1 MSPIFQPN
9 LDGFRSLLPPENLLT
24 DNRRLT
30 TDNYKDMNNSAI
42 VQMENLSKWYGE
54 VMGVNDVT
62 LTIHPGITGLLGPNG
77 AGKTSLIKLMT
88 GQLKPNQGEVKVLNQ
103 PVWNNPYLT
112 RRVGYCPD
120 IELAYQ
126 FMTGFEFITFFAT
139 LSGYDESEVESR
151 SLRVLE
157 TVDMLPAKDRSI
169 ASYSKGMRQRI
180 KLAQAL
186 VHEPELLFLDEPL
199 TGLDP
204 NGRRHVLT
212 LLKALADK
220 GINIVVS
227 SHILYEIEAL
237 TETILLIHQG
247 RILAEGTISDIR
259 ELIDEHPHKVY
270 LSTDEPRRLAQV
282 CLPFEDILSVTFVGN
297 NGDANGSQTEKESG
311 DIIIET
317 AKPDAFYARLPE
329 LLVENELNVSQLYS
343 PDDNLSS
350 VFKYLVG

>member
-1 MSPIFQPN
+1 
-9 LDGFRSLLPPENLLT
+9 
-24 DNRRLT
+24 
-30 TDNYKDMNNSAI
+30 MNDAAI
-42 VQMENLSKWYGE
+42 VQTENLSKWYGE

-77 AGKTSLIKLMT
+77 AGKTSLLKLMT
-88 GQLKPNQGEVKVLNQ
+88 GQLKPNKGDITVLNQ
-103 PVWNNPYLT
+103 PVWNNYLLT
-112 RRVGYCPD
+112 QRVGYCPD

-139 LSGYDESEVESR
+139 LSGFETTEAESR
-151 SLRVLE
+151 CLKVLE
-157 TVDMLPAKDRSI
+157 TVDMLSAKDKPI

-204 NGRRHVLT
+204 IGRRHVMN
-212 LLKALADK
+212 LLLELAQQ
-220 GINIVVS
+220 GISMVVS
-227 SHILYEIEAL
+227 SHILYEIEAV

-259 ELIDEHPHKVY
+259 ELIDEHPHKVF
-270 LSTDEPRRLAQV
+270 LNADEPRRLAQV
-282 CLPFEDILSVTFVGN
+282 CLPFEDILSVTF
-297 NGDANGSQTEKESG
+297 GDHAG
-311 DIIIET
+311 DVIIET
-317 AKPDAFYARLPE
+317 AKPDAFYDRLPQI
-329 LLVENELNVSQLYS
+329 LIENELNVSQLYS
-343 PDDNLSS
+343 PDDNLSA

>member
-1 MSPIFQPN
+1 MEGTLSMKPTE
-9 LDGFRSLLPPENLLT
+9 LLRKEKL
-24 DNRRLT
+24 
-30 TDNYKDMNNSAI
+30 KI
-42 VQMENLSKWYGE
+42 VQTENLSKWYGE

-77 AGKTSLIKLMT
+77 AGKTSLIKVMT
-88 GQLKPNQGEVKVLNQ
+88 GQLKPNQGAVKVLDQ
-103 PVWNNPYLT
+103 PVWNNPELT

-139 LSGYDESEVESR
+139 LSGYDKSDVESR

-157 TVDMLPAKDRSI
+157 TVDMLPAKDRPI

-204 NGRRHVLT
+204 NGRRHVLA
-212 LLKALADK
+212 LLKELAGK
-220 GINIVVS
+220 GISIIVS

-247 RILAEGTISDIR
+247 RIRAEGTISDIR

-282 CLPFEDILSVTFVGN
+282 CLPFEDILSVTFVDSDGAVSEAQ
-297 NGDANGSQTEKESG
+297 DEEESG

-317 AKPDAFYARLPE
+317 AKPDTFYARLPE
-329 LLVENELNVSQLYS
+329 LLIENELNVSQLYS

>member
-1 MSPIFQPN
+1 MV
-9 LDGFRSLLPPENLLT
+9 RT
-24 DNRRLT
+24 
-30 TDNYKDMNNSAI
+30 
-42 VQMENLSKWYGE
+42 ENLSKWYGE
-54 VMGVNDVT
+54 VMGINDVT
-62 LTIHPGITGLLGPNG
+62 LTIHAGITGLLGPNG
-77 AGKTSLIKLMT
+77 AGKTSFIKLMT
-88 GQLKPNQGEVKVLNQ
+88 GQLKPNQGEVTVLEQ
-103 PVWNNPYLT
+103 PVWNNPELA

-120 IELAYQ
+120 VELAYP
-126 FMTGFEFITFFAT
+126 FMTGSEFLTFFAT
-139 LSGYDESEVESR
+139 LSGYAKAEADSR
-151 SLRVLE
+151 THRALE
-157 TVDMLPAKDRSI
+157 TVDMLAAKDRPI

-186 VHEPELLFLDEPL
+186 IHDPELLFLDEPL

-204 NGRRHVLT
+204 TGRRQVLS
-212 LLKALADK
+212 LLNQLADT
-220 GINIVVS
+220 GMSIIVS

-282 CLPFEDILSVTFVGN
+282 CLPFEDILSVTFVDETGE
-297 NGDANGSQTEKESG
+297 TEEHQSG

-329 LLVENELNVSQLYS
+329 LLIRNELTVSELYS

>member
-1 MSPIFQPN
+1 M
-9 LDGFRSLLPPENLLT
+9 
-24 DNRRLT
+24 
-30 TDNYKDMNNSAI
+30 I
-42 VQMENLSKWYGE
+42 VQTENLSKWYGE
-54 VMGVNDVT
+54 VMGVNDIT

-88 GQLKPNQGEVKVLNQ
+88 GQLRPNQGEVKVLNQ
-103 PVWNNPYLT
+103 PVWNNPDLT

-120 IELAYQ
+120 VELAYQ
-126 FMTGFEFITFFAT
+126 FMSGFEFVAFFAT
-139 LSGYDESEVESR
+139 LSGYDKSKVESQT
-151 SLRVLE
+151 LQVLE
-157 TVDMLPAKDRSI
+157 TVDMLQAKDRPI
-169 ASYSKGMRQRI
+169 GSYSKGMRQRI

-204 NGRRHVLT
+204 NGRRHVLA
-212 LLKALADK
+212 LLNELADQ
-220 GINIVVS
+220 GISVIVS

-270 LSTDEPRRLAQV
+270 LTTDEPRRLAQV
-282 CLPFEDILSVTFVGN
+282 CLPFADILSVTFVNVGGVSN
-297 NGDANGSQTEKESG
+297 PESSGAESESQANGAG
-311 DIIIET
+311 DIVIET
-317 AKPDAFYARLPE
+317 DRPDAFYARLPE
-329 LLVENELNVSQLYS
+329 LLIENELNVSQLYS

>member
-1 MSPIFQPN
+1 MEGTFSMKPTE
-9 LDGFRSLLPPENLLT
+9 LLRKEKL
-24 DNRRLT
+24 
-30 TDNYKDMNNSAI
+30 KI
-42 VQMENLSKWYGE
+42 VQTENLSKWYGE
-54 VMGVNDVT
+54 VMGVNDIT

-77 AGKTSLIKLMT
+77 AGKTSLIKVMT
-88 GQLKPNQGEVKVLNQ
+88 GQLKPNQGEVKVLDQ
-103 PVWNNPYLT
+103 PVWNNPELT

-139 LSGYDESEVESR
+139 LSGYDKSEVESR

-157 TVDMLPAKDRSI
+157 TVDMLPAKDRPI

-204 NGRRHVLT
+204 NGRRHVLA
-212 LLKALADK
+212 LLKELAGK
-220 GINIVVS
+220 GISIIVS

-247 RILAEGTISDIR
+247 RIRAEGTISDIR

-282 CLPFEDILSVTFVGN
+282 CLPFEDILSVTFVDSDG
-297 NGDANGSQTEKESG
+297 AVSGSQEDKESG

-329 LLVENELNVSQLYS
+329 LLIENELNVSQLYS

>member
-1 MSPIFQPN
+1 MSN
-9 LDGFRSLLPPENLLT
+9 
-24 DNRRLT
+24 T
-30 TDNYKDMNNSAI
+30 TI
-42 VQMENLSKWYGE
+42 VQTENLSKWYGE
-54 VMGVNDVT
+54 VMGVNDIT
-62 LTIHPGITGLLGPNG
+62 LTIRPGITGLLGPNG
-77 AGKTSLIKLMT
+77 AGKTTLIKLIT

-103 PVWNNPYLT
+103 PVWNNPDLT
-112 RRVGYCPD
+112 KRVGYCPD

-126 FMTGFEFITFFAT
+126 FMSGFEFIAFFAT
-139 LSGYDESEVESR
+139 LSGYDKAEVKSR
-151 SLRVLE
+151 SLQVLE
-157 TVDMLPAKDRSI
+157 TVDMLQAKDRPI
-169 ASYSKGMRQRI
+169 GSYSKGMRQRI

-204 NGRRHVLT
+204 NGRRHVLA
-212 LLKALADK
+212 LLNRLADK
-220 GINIVVS
+220 GISIVVS

-282 CLPFEDILSVTFVGN
+282 CLPFEDILSVTFVNVGEASN
-297 NGDANGSQTEKESG
+297 PEFSGAESESQTNGAG

-317 AKPDAFYARLPE
+317 ARPEAFYARLPE
-329 LLVENELNVSQLYS
+329 LLIENELNVSQLYS

>member
-1 MSPIFQPN
+1 
-9 LDGFRSLLPPENLLT
+9 
-24 DNRRLT
+24 
-30 TDNYKDMNNSAI
+30 MNHTAI
-42 VQMENLSKWYGE
+42 VQTENLSKWYGE
-54 VMGVNDVT
+54 VMGVNDIT

-88 GQLKPNQGEVKVLNQ
+88 GQLRPNQGEVKVLNQ
-103 PVWNNPYLT
+103 PVWNNPDLT

-126 FMTGFEFITFFAT
+126 FMSGFEFVAFFAT
-139 LSGYDESEVESR
+139 LSGYDKSKVESR
-151 SLRVLE
+151 SLQVLE
-157 TVDMLPAKDRSI
+157 TVDMLQAKDRPI
-169 ASYSKGMRQRI
+169 GSYSKGMRQRI

-204 NGRRHVLT
+204 NGRRHVLA
-212 LLKALADK
+212 LLSEFADK
-220 GINIVVS
+220 GISVIVS

-270 LSTDEPRRLAQV
+270 LTTDEPRRLAQV
-282 CLPFEDILSVTFVGN
+282 CLPFEDILSVTFVNSAESEAVSPAGK
-297 NGDANGSQTEKESG
+297 GDSPEAVSPPDKGGWGVDGAG
-311 DIIIET
+311 DIVIET
-317 AKPDAFYARLPE
+317 DRPEAFYARLPE
-329 LLVENELNVSQLYS
+329 LLIENELNVSQLYS
-343 PDDNLSS
+343 PDDNLAS

>member
-1 MSPIFQPN
+1 
-9 LDGFRSLLPPENLLT
+9 
-24 DNRRLT
+24 
-30 TDNYKDMNNSAI
+30 MNDAI
-42 VQMENLSKWYGE
+42 VQTENLSKWYGE

-77 AGKTSLIKLMT
+77 AGKTSLLKLMT
-88 GQLKPNQGEVKVLNQ
+88 GQLKPNQGDITVLNQ
-103 PVWNNPYLT
+103 PVWNNYLLT
-112 RRVGYCPD
+112 QRVGYCPD

-139 LSGYDESEVESR
+139 LSGFETAEAESR
-151 SLRVLE
+151 CLKVLE
-157 TVDMLPAKDRSI
+157 TVDMLSAKDKPI

-204 NGRRHVLT
+204 IGRRHVMNL
-212 LLKALADK
+212 LLKLVEQ
-220 GINIVVS
+220 GISMVVS
-227 SHILYEIEAL
+227 SHILYEIEAV

-259 ELIDEHPHKVY
+259 ELIDEHPHKVF
-270 LSTDEPRRLAQV
+270 LNADEPRRLAQV
-282 CLPFEDILSVTFVGN
+282 CLPFEDILSVTF
-297 NGDANGSQTEKESG
+297 GDAAG
-311 DIIIET
+311 DVIIET
-317 AKPDAFYARLPE
+317 ARPDAFYARLPQI
-329 LLVENELNVSQLYS
+329 LIENRLNVSQLYS
-343 PDDNLSS
+343 PDDNLSA

>member
-1 MSPIFQPN
+1 M
-9 LDGFRSLLPPENLLT
+9 
-24 DNRRLT
+24 
-30 TDNYKDMNNSAI
+30 I
-42 VQMENLSKWYGE
+42 VQTENLSKWYGE
-54 VMGVNDVT
+54 VMGVNDIT
-62 LTIHPGITGLLGPNG
+62 LTIRPGITGLLGPNG
-77 AGKTSLIKLMT
+77 AGKTTLIKLIT

-103 PVWNNPYLT
+103 PVWNNPNLT
-112 RRVGYCPD
+112 KRVGYCPD

-126 FMTGFEFITFFAT
+126 FMSGFEFIAFFAT
-139 LSGYDESEVESR
+139 LSGYDKAEVKSR
-151 SLRVLE
+151 SLQVLE
-157 TVDMLPAKDRSI
+157 TVDMLQAKDRPI
-169 ASYSKGMRQRI
+169 GSYSKGMRQRI

-204 NGRRHVLT
+204 NGRRHVLA
-212 LLKALADK
+212 LLNRLADK
-220 GINIVVS
+220 GISIVVS

-282 CLPFEDILSVTFVGN
+282 CLPFEDILSVTFVN
-297 NGDANGSQTEKESG
+297 VNGVSNTEFSGAESESQTNGAG

-317 AKPDAFYARLPE
+317 ARPEAFYARLPE
-329 LLVENELNVSQLYS
+329 LLIENELNVSQLYS

>member
-1 MSPIFQPN
+1 MEK
-9 LDGFRSLLPPENLLT
+9 L
-24 DNRRLT
+24 
-30 TDNYKDMNNSAI
+30 KI
-42 VQMENLSKWYGE
+42 VQTENLSKWYGE

-77 AGKTSLIKLMT
+77 AGKTSLMKLMT
-88 GQLKPNQGEVKVLNQ
+88 GQLKPNQGEIKVYWTSRYGIT
-103 PVWNNPYLT
+103 PELT
-112 RRVGYCPD
+112 KRVGYCPD

-139 LSGYDESEVESR
+139 LSGYDKSEVESR

-157 TVDMLPAKDRSI
+157 TVDMLPAKDRPI
-169 ASYSKGMRQRI
+169 ASYSKGMRQRV

-212 LLKALADK
+212 LLQELAAQE
-220 GINIVVS
+220 ISIIVS

-282 CLPFEDILSVTFVGN
+282 CLPFRGHFEC
-297 NGDANGSQTEKESG
+297 
-311 DIIIET
+311 
-317 AKPDAFYARLPE
+317 
-329 LLVENELNVSQLYS
+329 
-343 PDDNLSS
+343 
-350 VFKYLVG
+350 YLC

>member
-1 MSPIFQPN
+1 M
-9 LDGFRSLLPPENLLT
+9 
-24 DNRRLT
+24 
-30 TDNYKDMNNSAI
+30 I
-42 VQMENLSKWYGE
+42 VQTENLSKWYGE
-54 VMGVNDVT
+54 VMGVNDIT
-62 LTIHPGITGLLGPNG
+62 LTIRPGITGLLGPNG

-103 PVWNNPYLT
+103 PVWNNPDLT
-112 RRVGYCPD
+112 KRVGYCPD

-126 FMTGFEFITFFAT
+126 FMSGFEFIAFFAT
-139 LSGYDESEVESR
+139 LSGYDKAEVKSR
-151 SLRVLE
+151 SLQVLE
-157 TVDMLPAKDRSI
+157 TVDMLQAKDRPI
-169 ASYSKGMRQRI
+169 GSYSKGMRQRI

-204 NGRRHVLT
+204 NGRRHVLA
-212 LLKALADK
+212 LLNGLTDK
-220 GINIVVS
+220 GISIVVS

-282 CLPFEDILSVTFVGN
+282 CLPFEDILSVTFVNVNGVSN
-297 NGDANGSQTEKESG
+297 PEFSGAENESQENGDG

-317 AKPDAFYARLPE
+317 ARPDAFYARLPE
-329 LLVENELNVSQLYS
+329 LLIENELTVSQLYS

>member
-1 MSPIFQPN
+1 
-9 LDGFRSLLPPENLLT
+9 
-24 DNRRLT
+24 
-30 TDNYKDMNNSAI
+30 MNDAI
-42 VQMENLSKWYGE
+42 VQTENLSKWYGE

-77 AGKTSLIKLMT
+77 AGKTSLLKLMA
-88 GQLKPNQGEVKVLNQ
+88 GQLKPNQGDITVLNQ
-103 PVWNNPYLT
+103 PVWNNYLLT
-112 RRVGYCPD
+112 QRVGYCPD

-139 LSGYDESEVESR
+139 LSGFETTEAESR
-151 SLRVLE
+151 CLKVLE
-157 TVDMLPAKDRSI
+157 TVDMLSAKDKPI

-204 NGRRHVLT
+204 IGRRHVMNL
-212 LLKALADK
+212 LLKLAEQ
-220 GINIVVS
+220 GISMVVS
-227 SHILYEIEAL
+227 SHILYEIEAV

-259 ELIDEHPHKVY
+259 ELIDEHPHKVF
-270 LSTDEPRRLAQV
+270 LNADEPRRLAQV
-282 CLPFEDILSVTFVGN
+282 CLPFEDILSVTF
-297 NGDANGSQTEKESG
+297 GDAAG
-311 DIIIET
+311 DVIIET
-317 AKPDAFYARLPE
+317 ARPDAFYARLPQI
-329 LLVENELNVSQLYS
+329 LIENGLNVSQLYS
-343 PDDNLSS
+343 PDDNLSA